1 MLKYQYIFLIK
12 CTEAILSNFST
23 RKLVWLEIS
32 KLLKA
37 VKNKFIVSLI
47 IIFGTLLFPTVYH
60 AQILT
65 STF

>member
-32 KLLKA
+32 KLLKV

-47 IIFGTLLFPTVYH
+47 IIFGTLSFPSVYH